1 MKGLGASLAGQSRVV
16 GQLAGHGR
24 VELDS
29 RQSIGKSNFSH
40 EENGVRLPPRGASF
54 RGAVLGNGWEW
65 CESKHTTVI
74 SLTRRILR
82 CRSHAEVRTSQIEGI
97 PGPTALVLRVVAS
110 GRSGRATRSV
120 MR

>member
-40 EENGVRLPPRGASF
+40 EENGVRLPPRGAVF

-65 CESKHTTVI
+65 CGSKHTTVI
-74 SLTRRILR
+74 SSSRRILR
-82 CRSHAEVRTSQIEGI
+82 CRSHGEVRTSQIEGI
-97 PGPTALVLRVVAS
+97 PGPTALSLLYIGYRMA
-110 GRSGRATRSV
+110 ALHK
-120 MR
+120 